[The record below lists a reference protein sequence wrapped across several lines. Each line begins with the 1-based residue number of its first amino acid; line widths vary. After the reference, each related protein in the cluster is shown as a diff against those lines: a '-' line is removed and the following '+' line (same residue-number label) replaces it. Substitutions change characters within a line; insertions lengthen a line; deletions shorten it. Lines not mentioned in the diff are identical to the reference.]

1 MRNSQEELLKKAFL
15 TEILFIPK
23 TYEIDYAGIVS
34 NQVYI
39 KWLEDLRYEMMRKYY
54 GWENLMNEVVP
65 VIIRTEINYK
75 KSVRLLERVDGRM
88 WISGIR
94 GPKFFLTAEFYS
106 ENIIVADAYQIGAFL
121 NEKTG
126 KPTRVPKKMV
136 KLIEEYEENE

>member
-1 MRNSQEELLKKAFL
+1 MKAFL
-15 TEILFIPK
+15 TEIHFIPK

-34 NQVYI
+34 NQVYV

-75 KSVRLLERVDGRM
+75 KSVRLLDEVNGRM

-94 GPKFFLTAEFYS
+94 GPKFFLSAEFYS
-106 ENIIVADAYQIGAFL
+106 GNTLVADAFQVGAFL
-121 NEKTG
+121 KEKTG
-126 KPTRVPKKMV
+126 KPTRVPDKML
-136 KLIEEYEENE
+136 KMIEESKENE

>member
-1 MRNSQEELLKKAFL
+1 MKKVFFTEL
-15 TEILFIPK
+15 LFIPK

-75 KSVRLLERVDGRM
+75 KSVRLLDEVNGRM

-94 GPKFFLTAEFYS
+94 GPKFFLTAEFCS
-106 ENIIVADAYQIGAFL
+106 KNIIVADAYQIGAFL

-126 KPTRVPKKMV
+126 KPARVPEKMV
-136 KLIEEYEENE
+136 KLIEGYKEDEQKR